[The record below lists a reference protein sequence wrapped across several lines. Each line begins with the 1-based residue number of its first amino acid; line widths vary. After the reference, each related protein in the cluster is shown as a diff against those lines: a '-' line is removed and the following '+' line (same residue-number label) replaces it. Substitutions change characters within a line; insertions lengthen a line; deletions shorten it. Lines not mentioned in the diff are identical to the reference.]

1 MLDCF
6 IVFMDKLII
15 PVNRFASIKTE
26 HDSKYVKIGI
36 NPCIYLV
43 VVFGSSFSIDL
54 AFQLNNDILSRFL
67 VNNLQAVLTL

>member
-26 HDSKYVKIGI
+26 NDSKDVNISI
-36 NPCIYLV
+36 NPWIYLA
-43 VVFGSSFSIDL
+43 VVFDSSFSIDL
-54 AFQLNNDILSRFL
+54 AFQLNNDILGRFL